1 MSLLNPTKEQLEQ
14 ILSMPDDGPLAFINT
29 LKFSPNGGAESFRQ
43 YAEKFME
50 LMAPKGVKSLF
61 QGDAVMTL
69 VGEQQW
75 DEVAI
80 VHYSCISTWRDM
92 VQSEEYQ
99 QISDLRADAVLDAR
113 LVIVRQS
120 GEESAQ

>member
-14 ILSMPDDGPLAFINT
+14 ILSMPDDGPLAFINM

-69 VGEQQW
+69 VGEEQW

-80 VHYSCISTWRDM
+80 VHYPCISTWRDM

-99 QISDLRADAVLDAR
+99 QIAHLRADAVLDAR